1 MNPGMRM
8 YLMTNSGEP
17 NRMAAEDGKYQER
30 GIGMDEQG
38 YPLPYHE
45 PRPEFG
51 ETEARYRGDDGRWKA
66 GTRRSE
72 YNEGEMRSAYS
83 GGYERHR
90 NGEEMRNG
98 GQKRRWEVSLEPK
111 NYQSQNKRMAYMP
124 KPHMNY
130 MEDEEYDDPPGRV
143 IGFGVPRNHYG
154 GHQPHHGMHKGMH
167 SMEEAA
173 FGKEEAMEWVEGME
187 NEDTKKPTGP
197 MWDEAFVKP
206 LAQKVGEPTDGPEFW
221 EFYAIINALH
231 SDFCKALAEFNAD
244 HPMCYAKLA
253 KAWRHDKDAV
263 DNKTQVY
270 WECIVKPKMYEEA

>member
-8 YLMTNSGEP
+8 YLMTDGQERS
-17 NRMAAEDGKYQER
+17 RMEAGDGKYQER
-30 GIGMDEQG
+30 GIGNDERG

-51 ETEARYRGDDGRWKA
+51 ETEARYRGEDGRWKS

-72 YNEGEMRSAYS
+72 YREDTQSRYS
-83 GGYERHR
+83 GGENRY
-90 NGEEMRNG
+90 GGDMRQNNY
-98 GQKRRWEVSLEPK
+98 KRQWEVSVEPK
-111 NYQSQNKRMAYMP
+111 NYQRQNKRMAYMP
-124 KPHMNY
+124 EPY
-130 MEDEEYDDPPGRV
+130 MEEDEYDDPPGRI
-143 IGFGVPRNHYG
+143 IGFGMSRNHYG
-154 GHQPHHGMHKGMH
+154 GHQPNHEMHKGKH
-167 SMEEAA
+167 SMDEAP

-187 NEDTKKPTGP
+187 NEDTKKPNGP

-221 EFYAIINALH
+221 EFYAIVNALH
-231 SDFCKALAEFNAD
+231 SDFCKVLAEYNAD
-244 HPMCYAKLA
+244 HPVCYAKLA